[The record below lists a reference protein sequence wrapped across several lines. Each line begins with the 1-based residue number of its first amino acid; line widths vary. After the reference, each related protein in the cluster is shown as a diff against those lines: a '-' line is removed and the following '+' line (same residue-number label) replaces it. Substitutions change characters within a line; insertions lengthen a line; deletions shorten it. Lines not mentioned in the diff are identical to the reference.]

1 MQLISRLVVV
11 LTWVALISLSAIPMM
26 AQEDEESSE
35 DKTGWS
41 NVTDLSLVVTE
52 GNSSTETLGF
62 ANRLRRN
69 WKRARFTLRLEAVRS
84 NTADDTFAQIVD
96 LENPDD
102 VVIVEPDKTL
112 DVEKYL
118 FLGEY
123 DREITERFFWNVGGS
138 WDRNKDAGIINRYTG
153 WAGVGNVWWD
163 RDDLAFTTTYGLS
176 YTDREEDIP
185 DPEKD
190 NSFAGLRFGWDYLND
205 WGKVTTFTNDWNINA
220 NISEFSDW
228 TSDMTSAITV
238 TMSKKIALRVSLQ
251 WLYNNQ
257 PALQEIDVIYIDVGS
272 GAEID
277 FGTTTIRKEK
287 LDTIFGTS
295 IVIKL

>member
-1 MQLISRLVVV
+1 MKFVSTRVVV
-11 LTWVALISLSAIPMM
+11 FTLVTLIGLSATPMM
-26 AQEDEESSE
+26 AQEDEESPE
-35 DKTGWS
+35 DEIGWS

-52 GNSSTETLGF
+52 GNSSTETFGF
-62 ANRLRRN
+62 QNRLRRN
-69 WKRARFTLRLEAVRS
+69 WKRARFLLRLEAVRS
-84 NTADDTFAQIVD
+84 NTADDTFAEIVD
-96 LENPDD
+96 PENPEDL
-102 VVIVEPDKTL
+102 VIVKPSKTL

-118 FLGEY
+118 VLGQY
-123 DREITERFFWNVGGS
+123 DRKITERFFWNVGAS

-163 RDDLAFTTTYGLS
+163 RDDLAFSTSYGLS

-190 NSFAGLRFGWDYLND
+190 ESFAGVRFGWDYLND
-205 WGKVTTFTNDWNINA
+205 WGKITTFTNDWNINA

-238 TMSKKIALRVSLQ
+238 SMSEKIALRVSLQ

-257 PALQEIDVIYIDVGS
+257 PALEEIDVLFIDEGA

-287 LDTIFGTS
+287 LDSIFSTS